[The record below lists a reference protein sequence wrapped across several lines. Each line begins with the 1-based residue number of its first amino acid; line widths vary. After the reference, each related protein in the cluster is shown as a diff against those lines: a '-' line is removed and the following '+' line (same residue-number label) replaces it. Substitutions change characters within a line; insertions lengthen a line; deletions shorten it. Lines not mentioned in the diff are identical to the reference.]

1 MGFVPDIRDDE
12 DTLVSVNLNRLVDD
26 NVSSDQPK
34 KRRGRPPKDSTNNAL
49 KVIDKNGVVVC
60 GEPPNQQQ
68 QQQGL
73 PMWQSNESYSQTYQ
87 PTTFLLY
94 GVIQDIDG
102 FSKDVR
108 EQIDIIKDSKTIRNK
123 IGFVA
128 DLTQSASKL
137 IDSKIRAIQ
146 EINSTIT
153 QGHTLDLRRTKE
165 LKMAEAANQQN
176 DDKYIMD
183 LYNAYIN
190 TPIGSYNGGPI
201 TPSMQ
206 DITLNT
212 GAVVGIDMMQAPVDI
227 GYAQYQANKSP
238 EQNRM
243 TTMATNPNIKTV
255 VVYDQTTQSKRFDVV
270 DTITGQSVPNMPL
283 PNPAFLDDTTVNI
296 ANGVARNSNLDTV
309 YPLVVVGERSSIDDY

>member
-1 MGFVPDIRDDE
+1 MGFVPDVIEDD
-12 DTLVSVNLNRLVDD
+12 DSSVVSVNLNRLVAEDA
-26 NVSSDQPK
+26 SSEQPK
-34 KRRGRPPKDSTNNAL
+34 RKRGRPPKSESNTPT
-49 KVIDKNGVVVC
+49 VIDKNGVVVA
-60 GEPPNQQQ
+60 GEANQV
-68 QQQGL
+68 GL
-73 PMWQSNESYSQTYQ
+73 PMWQSNESYAQTYQ
-87 PTTFLLY
+87 PTAFLLY

-108 EQIDIIKDSKTIRNK
+108 EQIDIVKDSKTIRNK

-153 QGHTLDLRRTKE
+153 QAHTLDLRRTKE

-190 TPIGSYNGGPI
+190 TPIGTYNPGPV

-206 DITLNT
+206 DITINT
-212 GAVVGIDMMQAPVDI
+212 GNVIGIDAMSTPVDV
-227 GYAQYQANKSP
+227 GYAQYQANKTP

-243 TTMATNPNIKTV
+243 TAMATNPNIKTV
-255 VVYDQTTQSKRFDVV
+255 VVYDQTTQSKRFDVI
-270 DTITGQSVPNMPL
+270 DTSTGMSVPNMPL

-296 ANGVARNSNLDTV
+296 TNGVARNSNLDAV

>member
-1 MGFVPDIRDDE
+1 MGFVPDIIEEDDASV
-12 DTLVSVNLNRLVDD
+12 VSVNLNRLVADD
-26 NVSSDQPK
+26 ASSETPK
-34 KRRGRPPKDSTNNAL
+34 KKRGRPPKSESNTPT
-49 KVIDKNGVVVC
+49 VIDRNGVVIA
-60 GEPPNQQQ
+60 GDSNQV
-68 QQQGL
+68 GL
-73 PMWQSNESYSQTYQ
+73 PMWQSNESYNQTYQ

-108 EQIDIIKDSKTIRNK
+108 EQIDIVKDSKTIRNK

-153 QGHTLDLRRTKE
+153 QAHNLDLKRTKE
-165 LKMAEAANQQN
+165 LKMAEVANQQN

-190 TPIGSYNGGPI
+190 TPIGTYNPGSI

-206 DITLNT
+206 DITLNS
-212 GAVVGIDMMQAPVDI
+212 GNVVGIDAMSSPMPVDV
-227 GYAQYQANKSP
+227 GYAQYQAAKTP

-243 TTMATNPNIKTV
+243 TAMATNPNIKTV
-255 VVYDQTTQSKRFDVV
+255 VVYDQTTQSKKFDVV
-270 DTITGQSVPNMPL
+270 DTTTGMSIPNMPL

-309 YPLVVVGERSSIDDY
+309 YPLVVIGERSSLDDY